1 LTSTQTTDSFGALQ
15 AIAAELA
22 FLSPQ
27 SVASIGVVVSALA
40 VLKQSPQV
48 QSQADV
54 LALIQ
59 QEHAWAQ
66 QVEAGFVAVSEADLE
81 RLKTSYFR
89 TEEALARPVAPVLRA
104 SPPSQSTA
112 TDVRLG
118 EEPSLYIRAAAWSPR
133 VCLAVSKY
141 QLPPLN
147 SYATI
152 TRLRAAALSPSRGLA
167 K

>member
-1 LTSTQTTDSFGALQ
+1 MTSNQPTDPFGALQ

-54 LALIQ
+54 HALIQ

-66 QVEAGFVAVSEADLE
+66 QVEEGFVAVSEADLD

-89 TEEALARPVAPVLRA
+89 IEEALARGLLAQAIQPGVVAGQA
-104 SPPSQSTA
+104 
-112 TDVRLG
+112 DFFD
-118 EEPSLYIRAAAWSPR
+118 
-133 VCLAVSKY
+133 
-141 QLPPLN
+141 
-147 SYATI
+147 
-152 TRLRAAALSPSRGLA
+152 
-167 K
+167 